1 MSKIKPTE
9 KNCICLLV
17 FNKWEIIFEKKEI
30 VKKKRQKKLGDKH
43 NTNTHTYTNN
53 KYDLD
58 W

>member
-1 MSKIKPTE
+1 MRNYIWKE
-9 KNCICLLV
+9 RNCEE
-17 FNKWEIIFEKKEI
+17 NDK
-30 VKKKRQKKLGDKH
+30 KKLGDKH